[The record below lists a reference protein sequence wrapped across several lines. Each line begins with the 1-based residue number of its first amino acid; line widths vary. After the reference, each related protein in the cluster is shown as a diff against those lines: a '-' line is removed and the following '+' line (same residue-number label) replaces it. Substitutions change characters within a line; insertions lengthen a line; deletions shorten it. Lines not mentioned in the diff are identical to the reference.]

1 MIMGRKKE
9 HPKKHIVSCRINSEE
24 MDILREISEDSGMS
38 ITMLLRKSLD
48 ALTQNNTVNA

>member
-1 MIMGRKKE
+1 MGRKKE
-9 HPKKHIVSCRINSEE
+9 YPKKHIVSCRINSEE

>member
-1 MIMGRKKE
+1 MGRKKE